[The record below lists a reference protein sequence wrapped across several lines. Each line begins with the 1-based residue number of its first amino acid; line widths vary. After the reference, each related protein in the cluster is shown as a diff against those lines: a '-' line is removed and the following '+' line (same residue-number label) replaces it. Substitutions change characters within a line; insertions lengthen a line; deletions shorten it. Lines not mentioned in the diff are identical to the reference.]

1 MSTTVHKGRVTHQL
15 KPHKSNN
22 TVNISNLDEKKTQQQ
37 LDDDYFGKI
46 QIVTSSNERKG
57 IKKNFSSRKN

>member
-1 MSTTVHKGRVTHQL
+1 MHKGRVTHQL
-15 KPHKSNN
+15 KPHKSSN
-22 TVNISNLDEKKTQQQ
+22 TVNVSNLDEKKTQQQ

-57 IKKNFSSRKN
+57 IKKNFSSRKK